1 MAALLRS
8 SAAGA
13 AGCAALV
20 ASGGALAAVIFFAR
34 SSASPPLV
42 AGQRQ
47 YSASGHDITP
57 LSLVERARLCAE
69 LAIVHPAVARVSAG
83 GTERS
88 FTGVHWDN
96 MAPGTYVSA
105 TCGLP
110 LFRSADK
117 FKCGCGW
124 PSFSAPYDPEHVVE
138 SNDYS
143 HDMIRV
149 EVCEARTGAHLGHVF
164 DDGPPPT
171 YRRYCINSAMLS
183 FVPEGE
189 SLPKQIIAGAA
200 AGDTKQSDADRMS

>member
-1 MAALLRS
+1 MWPASLL
-8 SAAGA
+8 AGP
-13 AGCAALV
+13 
-20 ASGGALAAVIFFAR
+20 ST
-34 SSASPPLV
+34 ASPGRTGTTWRPE
-42 AGQRQ
+42 
-47 YSASGHDITP
+47 HT
-57 LSLVERARLCAE
+57 SLQPV
-69 LAIVHPAVARVSAG
+69 
-83 GTERS
+83 
-88 FTGVHWDN
+88 D
-96 MAPGTYVSA
+96 
-105 TCGLP
+105 LP

-200 AGDTKQSDADRMS
+200 ADDTKQSDADRMS

>member
-34 SSASPPLV
+34 SAPPPPVV

-47 YSASGHDITP
+47 YSASGHDVTP
-57 LSLVERARLCAE
+57 LSLAERARLFSE
-69 LAIVHPAVARVSAG
+69 LVIARPDVAHVAAG

-88 FTGVHWDN
+88 FTGTHWDN
-96 MAPGTYVSA
+96 MASGTYASA

-117 FKCGCGW
+117 FECGCGW

-171 YRRYCINSAMLS
+171 YRRYCINSTMLC

-189 SLPKQIIAGAA
+189 PLPKQVIAGSAA
-200 AGDTKQSDADRMS
+200 DDAKKSDDKRVS